1 MWEKFK
7 TEVFYTSFYSERDG
21 FTTFDNIL
29 YGGAILNAIIGV
41 CSIVLFSV
49 APTESNI
56 PKMVFGI
63 ISDVMIIYYLFFG
76 LACHSMDKI
85 KKLTPNYLRR
95 RSTKY
100 EELDSAI
107 QEEICLASFYM
118 IGAIFCS
125 SWTYLVYSWKVLYLA
140 IKYSLAAPFYILP
153 RYLIHKSFN
162 KKRLSKCNRKE
173 RKDIITSYDDLLED

>member
-1 MWEKFK
+1 MWEKFRM
-7 TEVFYTSFYSERDG
+7 EVFNTSFYNERDG
-21 FTTFDNIL
+21 FTPLDNIL
-29 YGGAILNAIIGV
+29 YGGAIINAIIGI
-41 CSIVLFSV
+41 CSGVLFF
-49 APTESNI
+49 AAANTG
-56 PKMVFGI
+56 KMVLGI
-63 ISDVMIIYYLFFG
+63 ITAVMIVFYLFYG

-85 KKLTPNYLRR
+85 KKLTPHYLRKR
-95 RSTKY
+95 TTTY

-125 SWTYLVYSWKVLYLA
+125 SWSYLIYSWKVLFLA
-140 IKYSLAAPFYILP
+140 IKYIVAGPFYILP

-173 RKDIITSYDDLLED
+173 RKDIIISYDNLLDN

>member
-21 FTTFDNIL
+21 FTTLDNIL
-29 YGGAILNAIIGV
+29 YGGAIINAIIGIF
-41 CSIVLFSV
+41 SITAFFAATS
-49 APTESNI
+49 ASDM

-63 ISDVMIIYYLFFG
+63 ISAVMIAFYLFFG
-76 LACHSMDKI
+76 LTCHSMDKI

-125 SWTYLVYSWKVLYLA
+125 SWTYLIYSWKVLFLA
-140 IKYSLAAPFYILP
+140 IKYIVAGPFYILP

-162 KKRLSKCNRKE
+162 KKRLNKCNRKE
-173 RKDIITSYDDLLED
+173 RKDIITSYDDLLDD

>member
-7 TEVFYTSFYSERDG
+7 MEVFNTSFYNERDG
-21 FTTFDNIL
+21 FTPLDNIL
-29 YGGAILNAIIGV
+29 YGGAIINAIIGI
-41 CSIVLFSV
+41 CSGVLFF
-49 APTESNI
+49 AAANTG
-56 PKMVFGI
+56 KMVLGI
-63 ISDVMIIYYLFFG
+63 ITAVMIVFYLFYG

-85 KKLTPNYLRR
+85 KKLTPHYLWR
-95 RSTKY
+95 RSTTY

-125 SWTYLVYSWKVLYLA
+125 SWSYLIYSWKVLFLI
-140 IKYSLAAPFYILP
+140 IKYIVAGPFYILP

-173 RKDIITSYDDLLED
+173 RKDIINSYDDLLDD

>member
-7 TEVFYTSFYSERDG
+7 MEVFNTSFYNERDG
-21 FTTFDNIL
+21 FTPLDNIL
-29 YGGAILNAIIGV
+29 YGGAIINAIIGI
-41 CSIVLFSV
+41 CSIVLFFATANTGKIV
-49 APTESNI
+49 L
-56 PKMVFGI
+56 GI
-63 ISDVMIIYYLFFG
+63 ISAVMIVFYLFFG

-85 KKLTPNYLRR
+85 KKLTPHYLRR
-95 RSTKY
+95 RSTMY
-100 EELDSAI
+100 EDLDSAI

-125 SWTYLVYSWKVLYLA
+125 SWSYLIYSWKVLFLI
-140 IKYSLAAPFYILP
+140 IKYIVAGPFYILP

>member
-7 TEVFYTSFYSERDG
+7 MEVFYTSFYSERDG

-63 ISDVMIIYYLFFG
+63 ISAVMIIYYLFFG
-76 LACHSMDKI
+76 LTCHSMDKI
-85 KKLTPNYLRR
+85 KKLTPHYLRR
-95 RSTKY
+95 RSTTY

-125 SWTYLVYSWKVLYLA
+125 SWSYLIYSWKVLYLA

>member
-7 TEVFYTSFYSERDG
+7 MEVFNTSFYNERDG
-21 FTTFDNIL
+21 FTPLDNIL
-29 YGGAILNAIIGV
+29 YGGAIINAII
-41 CSIVLFSV
+41 SFFSV
-49 APTESNI
+49 ALFFAAPSTFDI
-56 PKMVFGI
+56 PKIVLGI
-63 ISDVMIIYYLFFG
+63 ISVVLIIFYLFFG

-85 KKLTPNYLRR
+85 KKLTPHYLRR
-95 RSTKY
+95 RSTTY
-100 EELDSAI
+100 EDLDSAI

-125 SWTYLVYSWKVLYLA
+125 SWSYLIYSWKVLYLA
-140 IKYSLAAPFYILP
+140 IKYSLAGPFYILP

>member
-7 TEVFYTSFYSERDG
+7 MEVFNTSFYNERDG
-21 FTTFDNIL
+21 FTTLDNIL
-29 YGGAILNAIIGV
+29 YGGAIINAIIGLV
-41 CSIVLFSV
+41 SLMLFF
-49 APTESNI
+49 AATPESNV
-56 PKMVFGI
+56 PKTVFGI
-63 ISDVMIIYYLFFG
+63 ISAVMIIYYLFFG

-85 KKLTPNYLRR
+85 KKLTPHYLRR
-95 RSTKY
+95 RSTTY

-125 SWTYLVYSWKVLYLA
+125 SWSYLIYSWKVLYLA
-140 IKYSLAAPFYILP
+140 IKYSIAAPFYILP

>member
-7 TEVFYTSFYSERDG
+7 MEVFNTSFYNERDG
-21 FTTFDNIL
+21 FTPLDNIL
-29 YGGAILNAIIGV
+29 YGGAIINAIIGI
-41 CSIVLFSV
+41 CSGVLFF
-49 APTESNI
+49 AAANTG
-56 PKMVFGI
+56 KMVLGI
-63 ISDVMIIYYLFFG
+63 ITAVMIVFYLFYG

-85 KKLTPNYLRR
+85 KKLTPHYLRKR
-95 RSTKY
+95 TTTY

-125 SWTYLVYSWKVLYLA
+125 SWSYLIYSWKVLFLA
-140 IKYSLAAPFYILP
+140 IKYIVAGPFYILP

-173 RKDIITSYDDLLED
+173 RKDIITSYDNLLDD

>member
-7 TEVFYTSFYSERDG
+7 MEIFHTSFYNERDG
-21 FTTFDNIL
+21 FTTLDNIL
-29 YGGAILNAIIGV
+29 YGGAIINAIIGV
-41 CSIVLFSV
+41 CSIVLFFASSSSDISKTV
-49 APTESNI
+49 S
-56 PKMVFGI
+56 GI
-63 ISDVMIIYYLFFG
+63 ISAVLITFYLFFG

-85 KKLTPNYLRR
+85 KNLTPRYLRN

-100 EELDSAI
+100 EELDSSI
-107 QEEICLASFYM
+107 QEEICLASFYT

-125 SWTYLVYSWKVLYLA
+125 SWSYLIHSWKVLYLA
-140 IKYSLAAPFYILP
+140 IKYSLAGPFYMLP

-162 KKRLSKCNRKE
+162 KKRLSKCDRKE

>member
-7 TEVFYTSFYSERDG
+7 MEVFNTSFYNERDG
-21 FTTFDNIL
+21 FTTLDNIL
-29 YGGAILNAIIGV
+29 CGGAIINVIIGLV
-41 CSIVLFSV
+41 SLMLFF
-49 APTESNI
+49 AATKESDI

-63 ISDVMIIYYLFFG
+63 ISAVMIVYYLFFG
-76 LACHSMDKI
+76 LTCHSMNKI
-85 KKLTPNYLRR
+85 KKLTPHYLRR
-95 RSTKY
+95 RSTTY

-125 SWTYLVYSWKVLYLA
+125 SWSYLIYSWKVLYLA
-140 IKYSLAAPFYILP
+140 IKYSIAAPFYILP

-162 KKRLSKCNRKE
+162 KKRLSKCIRKE
-173 RKDIITSYDDLLED
+173 QKDIISSYDNLLDD

>member
-7 TEVFYTSFYSERDG
+7 MEVFNTSFYNERDG
-21 FTTFDNIL
+21 FTPLDNIL
-29 YGGAILNAIIGV
+29 YGGAIINAIIGI
-41 CSIVLFSV
+41 CSGVLFF
-49 APTESNI
+49 AAANTG
-56 PKMVFGI
+56 KMVLGI
-63 ISDVMIIYYLFFG
+63 ITAVMIVFYLFYG

-85 KKLTPNYLRR
+85 KKLTPHYLRKR
-95 RSTKY
+95 TTTY

-125 SWTYLVYSWKVLYLA
+125 SWSYLIYSWKVLFLA
-140 IKYSLAAPFYILP
+140 IKYIVAGPFYILP

-173 RKDIITSYDDLLED
+173 RKDIINSYDDLLDD

>member
-7 TEVFYTSFYSERDG
+7 IEVFNTSFYSERDG

-29 YGGAILNAIIGV
+29 YGGAIINAVIGFV
-41 CSIVLFSV
+41 SLMLFF
-49 APTESNI
+49 AATTSNI

-63 ISDVMIIYYLFFG
+63 ISAVMIIYYLFFG
-76 LACHSMDKI
+76 LTCHSMVKI
-85 KKLTPNYLRR
+85 KKLTPRYLRR
-95 RSTKY
+95 RSTTY

-125 SWTYLVYSWKVLYLA
+125 SWSYLIYSWKVLYLA
-140 IKYSLAAPFYILP
+140 IKYSIAAPFYILP

-173 RKDIITSYDDLLED
+173 RKDIINSYDDLLDD

>member
-7 TEVFYTSFYSERDG
+7 IEVFQTSYYNEWEG
-21 FTTFDNIL
+21 FTPLDNIL
-29 YGGAILNAIIGV
+29 YGGAIINAVIGFFTTALFFAAT
-41 CSIVLFSV
+41 STYDIPKIVL
-49 APTESNI
+49 
-56 PKMVFGI
+56 GI
-63 ISDVMIIYYLFFG
+63 ISAVLIIFYLFFG

-125 SWTYLVYSWKVLYLA
+125 SWSYLVYSWKVLYLA

-162 KKRLSKCNRKE
+162 KKRLSKCNRKD
-173 RKDIITSYDDLLED
+173 RKNIITSYDNLLGD

>member
-7 TEVFYTSFYSERDG
+7 MEVFHTSFYNERDG
-21 FTTFDNIL
+21 FTPLDNIL
-29 YGGAILNAIIGV
+29 YGGAVINAIIGV
-41 CSIVLFSV
+41 CSIVLFF
-49 APTESNI
+49 AANGTTDI
-56 PKMVFGI
+56 PKVVFGI
-63 ISDVMIIYYLFFG
+63 ISVVMIVYYLFFG

-85 KKLTPNYLRR
+85 KNLTPRYLRS

-107 QEEICLASFYM
+107 QEEICLASFYT

-125 SWTYLVYSWKVLYLA
+125 SWTYLIYSWKALYLA
-140 IKYSLAAPFYILP
+140 IKYSLAAPFYMLP

-162 KKRLSKCNRKE
+162 KKRLSKCDRKE
-173 RKDIITSYDDLLED
+173 RKDIITSYDDLLDD

>member
-7 TEVFYTSFYSERDG
+7 MEVFNTSFYNERDG
-21 FTTFDNIL
+21 FTPLDNIL
-29 YGGAILNAIIGV
+29 YGGAIINAIIGI
-41 CSIVLFSV
+41 CSIVLFFAAANTGKIV
-49 APTESNI
+49 L
-56 PKMVFGI
+56 GI
-63 ISDVMIIYYLFFG
+63 ISAVMIVFYLFFG

-85 KKLTPNYLRR
+85 KKLTPHYLRR
-95 RSTKY
+95 RSTMY
-100 EELDSAI
+100 EDLDSAI

-125 SWTYLVYSWKVLYLA
+125 SWSYLIYSWKVLFLI
-140 IKYSLAAPFYILP
+140 IKYIVAGPFYILP